1 MEDVNRSPL
10 VTIESIRSHP
20 CHSTPMFIIL
30 SKLPHVTGTS
40 HRIKATSG
48 LLAVQGCG
56 LRYLGTPHHASQHR
70 TSRSLRTGADL
81 YGGILTPVDI
91 VPLHSFFLISFLLFF
106 LSCASRHAITNLGL
120 KAQRHQEDAHIYYI
134 Q

>member
-48 LLAVQGCG
+48 SLVFRAVVADT
-56 LRYLGTPHHASQHR
+56 GTPHHASQRR
-70 TSRSLRTGADL
+70 TS
-81 YGGILTPVDI
+81 
-91 VPLHSFFLISFLLFF
+91 LLFIRGQTQKVGF
-106 LSCASRHAITNLGL
+106 
-120 KAQRHQEDAHIYYI
+120 
-134 Q
+134 